1 MRTYVPAILI
11 GLLVAAVW
19 GYFSDLRNDQVGW
32 FIGRLILVPLAIVVL
47 WRRFAPAAKIDA
59 RA

>member
-1 MRTYVPAILI
+1 MKKYLPAFLI

-32 FIGRLILVPLAIVVL
+32 FIGRLIFVPIVMLAM
-47 WRRFAPAAKIDA
+47 WRVFAPKTTTDA